1 MMSTLLVKFISFL
14 VIIAIT
20 TVSAAAS
27 GKQKNL
33 NDLDYKTYPKLTA
46 ESSAVIEW
54 GHSAII
60 SALDASVAKFGPQ
73 TSQAALLEVECQPV
87 LASPMNGAGRSDEE
101 PLDVLANADDVHGNM
116 VVMTNN
122 GGLSGVEMAKLAK
135 NSGAVALLVVNVDQD
150 HSDEIYP
157 LPSEDG
163 FDTDIPVV
171 MISLNSANVLT
182 SATVTPDMDPKDVV
196 NHGMPE
202 RVRLYAG
209 GDRPFF
215 EDVTQASPALYLIHN
230 LLTQEEC
237 NNLAGQA
244 SSKLEPV
251 TKNDILQLAP
261 DTSQA
266 QNVERVYL
274 WKGALKT
281 HAQKSVDERIE
292 QVTGFPADHF
302 SDFHVEKYGTNSMWG
317 AHYDAHPTN
326 GIMATVTVFL
336 TDGGPPVVFPSA
348 KGQPVKVVPRKGLA
362 IVHHDLD
369 EKHQLD
375 YSTVHAFLKGEEEG
389 YIARKHVLL
398 TPVSPARRVV
408 LPLLAL
414 PFGGK
419 LPPFLVQVHDTV
431 YEKFGEE
438 NGSVYFDKLV
448 VGVSVLILVSVVQM
462 IGTMVQK
469 QMGGGASSSGGTKKG
484 ATAGSK
490 KSDSSKIKRSKK
502 TKSS

>member
-1 MMSTLLVKFISFL
+1 MFRLMNTTLVTFVLFL
-14 VIIAIT
+14 VIG
-20 TVSAAAS
+20 TVSAA
-27 GKQKNL
+27 GKQNL
-33 NDLDYKTYPKLTA
+33 NDLNYKTYPNLTS

-60 SALDASVAKFGPQ
+60 SALDASVARFGPQ

-87 LASPMNGAGRSDEE
+87 LASPMNGAGRSEEE
-101 PLDVLANADDVHGNM
+101 PLEVLANADNVHGNM

-135 NSGAVALLVVNVDQD
+135 NSGAVALLVVNVDQE

-163 FDTDIPVV
+163 FETDIPVV

-215 EDVTQASPALYLIHN
+215 EDVTQEAPALYLIHN
-230 LLTQEEC
+230 LMTEEEC
-237 NNLAGQA
+237 DSLEGQA
-244 SSKLEPV
+244 SSKVEPI

-261 DTSQA
+261 DVSQA

-281 HAQKSVDERIE
+281 HAQKSIDERIE
-292 QVTGFPADHF
+292 QVTGFPGDHF
-302 SDFHVEKYGTNSMWG
+302 SDFHVEKYGTDSMWG

-336 TDGGPPVVFPSA
+336 SDGGPAMVFPSA
-348 KGQPVKVVPRKGLA
+348 KGKPVKVFPRKGLA

-375 YSTVHAFLKGEEEG
+375 YSTVHAFLQGEEEG

-398 TPVSPARRVV
+398 TPITPARRVV
-408 LPLLAL
+408 LPILAL

-419 LPPFLVQVHDTV
+419 LPSFLIQVHDIV

-438 NGSVYFDKLV
+438 NGSAYFDKIL
-448 VGVSVLILVSVVQM
+448 VGVCVLILLSIAQGIANVVQ
-462 IGTMVQK
+462 Q
-469 QMGGGASSSGGTKKG
+469 QMGGSGSSSSGGAKKG
-484 ATAGSK
+484 AAARSK
-490 KSDSSKIKRSKK
+490 KSDPKAKRSKK
-502 TKSS
+502 AKSS